1 MIYKVFLTITL
12 FKVVLAIKS
21 AELINFSIE
30 SMILKGV
37 KYE

>member
-1 MIYKVFLTITL
+1 MIYKLFLTVTL
-12 FKVVLAIKS
+12 FKVALAIKS

-30 SMILKGV
+30 NMILKGV